1 MVGLRCVAQP
11 ILWEPK
17 CLRFQSTSKQCIFR
31 AKGMEATLS
40 IQYNYMYNIYIY
52 TSQRPQC
59 NRALENFMTWR
70 QSRCS
75 GAHPQMYPG
84 EPATYQQNKHS
95 SMVFHGPMTYH
106 KGWPIIRDDFPW
118 PPWPFDDPWSCP
130 RMISSRCSASCLGT
144 WKKTYLNLKAM
155 KSICSCA
162 YYRAGEPLI
171 NLMQAPWPANGFPKS
186 SATYR

>member
-52 TSQRPQC
+52 ITETPMQPGIRKFHDLASIQVLWSPSS
-59 NRALENFMTWR
+59 NV
-70 QSRCS
+70 SRGTCDLS
-75 GAHPQMYPG
+75 
-84 EPATYQQNKHS
+84 TYQQNKHS

-144 WKKTYLNLKAM
+144 WKKTQM
-155 KSICSCA
+155 RESPWSTSC
-162 YYRAGEPLI
+162 RRPDQPMVFQ
-171 NLMQAPWPANGFPKS
+171 NHRPHTDKS
-186 SATYR
+186 SGW